1 MASGQP
7 VICLNLY
14 YRFYILLNPFWF
26 SATDTS
32 SNINI
37 TITDN
42 TNQAFLDEGSAVRD
56 IRIFLEPCHSSC
68 SSCLNEQPC

>member
-7 VICLNLY
+7 VVCLNLY

-26 SATDTS
+26 STDTS
-32 SNINI
+32 SSLNI
-37 TITDN
+37 TFTDN
-42 TNQAFLDEGSAVRD
+42 TDQDFLDEGSAVRD

-68 SSCLNEQPC
+68 STCLNEQPC